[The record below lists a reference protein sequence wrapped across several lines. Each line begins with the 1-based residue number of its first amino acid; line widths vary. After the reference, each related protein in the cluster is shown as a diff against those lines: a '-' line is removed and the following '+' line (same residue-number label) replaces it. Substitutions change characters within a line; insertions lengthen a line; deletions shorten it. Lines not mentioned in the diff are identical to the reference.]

1 MTSDIDIV
9 DRLRARIS
17 SPADTMTVSTVTVR
31 LRGIGRDLNDAADEI
46 ERLRAAIDSLLHDID
61 IDHTPDPTVNGRMCR
76 TCGAGD
82 GSWPCVHRMALD
94 ELKEAR
100 RDQ

>member
-1 MTSDIDIV
+1 MTNDIV
-9 DRLRARIS
+9 TRLRRVAQQKIEGHAVTP
-17 SPADTMTVSTVTVR
+17 SPKQ
-31 LRGIGRDLNDAADEI
+31 LLDACDEI
-46 ERLRAAIDSLLHDID
+46 KRLRAAIDSLLHDID
-61 IDHTPDPTVNGRMCR
+61 TDHIPDETGRMCR

-100 RDQ
+100 RG